1 MNRLKK
7 YITTTLAAGMSVT
20 ILGSGLFVSNNQADA
35 ATLEQAGPTMYGY
48 KYKAPAT
55 KNMIKTPLYTVRKGD
70 TLYSIGKRSGL
81 TVDMLKS
88 RNKLKN
94 ENIKEGQVLTINEP
108 IVKIND
114 NTVDLTSIYTK
125 YYTVQSGDSL
135 YRIAKRSGVSIN
147 DIIKWNRLG
156 KKPTI
161 HPKQVLQVKP

>member
-1 MNRLKK
+1 MKNLKK
-7 YITTTLAAGMSVT
+7 CVTTILATGMSVT
-20 ILGSGLFVSNNQADA
+20 MLGSGLLLTNNQADA

-48 KYKAPAT
+48 KYKTPAT
-55 KNMIKTPLYTVRKGD
+55 KDIIKTPLYTVQKGD

-94 ENIKEGQVLTINEP
+94 EKIKVGQVLTINEP
-108 IVKIND
+108 IVKTND
-114 NTVDLTSIYTK
+114 GSVDLTSIYTK

-135 YRIAKRSGVSIN
+135 YRIAKRSGVSME
-147 DIIKWNRLG
+147 DIIKWNHLG
-156 KKPTI
+156 KKPVI

>member
-7 YITTTLAAGMSVT
+7 YVTTTLAAGMSVT

-94 ENIKEGQVLTINEP
+94 ENIKEGQILTINEP
-108 IVKIND
+108 IVKTND

-135 YRIAKRSGVSIN
+135 YRIAKRSGVSMK

>member
-7 YITTTLAAGMSVT
+7 YVTTTLAAGMSVT

-55 KNMIKTPLYTVRKGD
+55 KNMIKTPLYTIRKGD

-94 ENIKEGQVLTINEP
+94 EKFRNRRIIN
-108 IVKIND
+108 
-114 NTVDLTSIYTK
+114 
-125 YYTVQSGDSL
+125 
-135 YRIAKRSGVSIN
+135 
-147 DIIKWNRLG
+147 
-156 KKPTI
+156 
-161 HPKQVLQVKP
+161 

>member
-7 YITTTLAAGMSVT
+7 YVTTTLAAGMSVT

-55 KNMIKTPLYTVRKGD
+55 KNMIKTPLYTIRKGD

-94 ENIKEGQVLTINEP
+94 EKIKVGQVLTINEP
-108 IVKIND
+108 IVKTND
-114 NTVDLTSIYTK
+114 GSVDLTSIYTK

-135 YRIAKRSGVSIN
+135 YRIAKRSGVSMN
-147 DIIKWNRLG
+147 DIIKWNHLG

>member
-1 MNRLKK
+1 MFLV
-7 YITTTLAAGMSVT
+7 AGMSVT

-35 ATLEQAGPTMYGY
+35 ATLEQAGPTMYEY

-108 IVKIND
+108 IVKTND

-135 YRIAKRSGVSIN
+135 YRIAKRSGVSMN

-161 HPKQVLQVKP
+161 HPKQILQVKP

>member
-1 MNRLKK
+1 MNHLKK
-7 YITTTLAAGMSVT
+7 YVTTTLAAGMSVT

-94 ENIKEGQVLTINEP
+94 ENIKEGQILTINEP
-108 IVKIND
+108 IVKTND

-135 YRIAKRSGVSIN
+135 YRIAKRSGVSMK

>member
-94 ENIKEGQVLTINEP
+94 ENIKEDQVLTINEP
-108 IVKIND
+108 IVKTND

-135 YRIAKRSGVSIN
+135 YRIVKRSGVSIN

>member
-94 ENIKEGQVLTINEP
+94 ENIKEDQVLTINEP
-108 IVKIND
+108 IVKTND